1 MSGVLYLRI
10 YCGLTRDIEFWY
22 DFRVG
27 DFEACMNRWVA
38 ALRLTGVGFFI
49 AACILIG
56 VFGGLW
62 LDNKFN
68 TEPFLTIGGLLV
80 GLVIA
85 IYGVYRMIRPLMND
99 RQDKENG

>member
-1 MSGVLYLRI
+1 
-10 YCGLTRDIEFWY
+10 
-22 DFRVG
+22 
-27 DFEACMNRWVA
+27 MNRWAA

-62 LDNKFN
+62 LDDKFD
-68 TEPFLTIGGLLV
+68 TEPLFTIGGLLV

-85 IYGVYRMIRPLMND
+85 VYGVYRMIRPLMND